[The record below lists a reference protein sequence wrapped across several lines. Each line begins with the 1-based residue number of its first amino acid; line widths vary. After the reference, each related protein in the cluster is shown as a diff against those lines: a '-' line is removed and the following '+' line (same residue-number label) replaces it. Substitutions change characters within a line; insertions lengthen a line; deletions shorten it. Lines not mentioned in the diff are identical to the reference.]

1 MSAAPRLSVI
11 IVSYN
16 SRADL
21 ERLLPALR
29 AQSLPHEVIVV
40 DNASRDGTP
49 DVLRERFPEVR
60 LIEPGENLYF
70 CRGNNLG
77 LDAACAGYALLL
89 NPDTL
94 PPPDALHAL
103 VAFMD
108 AHPDYA
114 GVTAQL
120 RYPDGGIQRTCSR
133 IPSYRY
139 LLLSQTV
146 LRFVLRGPLRRAE
159 AHHWYTAE
167 GWARDRD
174 RDVEAAPGSCILM
187 RRADLRLNPA
197 LQLYF
202 NEDDLARRFAGRR
215 FRFLASV
222 RIEHREKSVTRSAS
236 ASRLYFRDLIV
247 YTRQHHGAARAA
259 LLWLAAL
266 PLAWAI
272 ALRWRLRGG

>member
-1 MSAAPRLSVI
+1 MSAGPRLSVI
-11 IVSYN
+11 VVSYN

-29 AQSLPHEVIVV
+29 AQTLAHEVIVV

-49 DVLRERFPEVR
+49 ELLRQRFPEVR
-60 LIEPGENLYF
+60 LIEPGENVYF

-77 LDAACAGYALLL
+77 LDAARGEYALLL
-89 NPDTL
+89 NPDTV
-94 PPPDALHAL
+94 PPADALHAL

-133 IPSYRY
+133 IPSFRY
-139 LLLSQTV
+139 LLLSQTA
-146 LRFVLRGPLRRAE
+146 LRFVLRGPLHRAE
-159 AHHWYTAE
+159 AHHWYGTE
-167 GWARDRD
+167 GWARDCD
-174 RDVEAAPGSCILM
+174 HDVEAVPGSCTLM

-222 RIEHREKSVTRSAS
+222 SIEHREKSVTRSAA
-236 ASRLYFRDLIV
+236 ASHLYFRDLLT
-247 YTRQHHGAARAA
+247 YTRQHHGLARAA
-259 LLWLAAL
+259 LLWLASR

-272 ALRWRLRGG
+272 ALRWRLRRA